1 VSLIRKNS
9 QRINSAILK
18 SKNTLASF
26 ILVVVY
32 TVGIIGI
39 RGNFDERFVLLTPVN
54 LLLSLGLIFWTHP
67 GTYSPLWKLA
77 VLCFTTGLLVEI
89 AGVQTGLIFGDYQY
103 GEVLGPKIWGT
114 PLMIG
119 VNWTMLVYGA
129 GSTVNRL
136 VPDQNIW
143 IKAGLGAM
151 LMTILDVLIEP
162 VAMNLNFWNWQD
174 DIITLQNY
182 FAWFFV
188 ALPLLASY
196 FKLLGKTTNKVAILL
211 FILQFIFF
219 GILQL

>member
-1 VSLIRKNS
+1 M
-9 QRINSAILK
+9 K

-39 RGNFDERFVLLTPVN
+39 KGNFDEQFVLLTPVN
-54 LLLSLGLIFWTHP
+54 LLLSLGLVFWTHP
-67 GTYSPLWKLA
+67 TKYSPLWKLA
-77 VLCFTTGLLVEI
+77 VLCFVTGVLIEI

-119 VNWTMLVYGA
+119 VNWTMLVYCA
-129 GSTVNRL
+129 GSTVNQL
-136 VPDQNIW
+136 ASNLNIW
-143 IKAGLGAM
+143 IKAAIGAM
-151 LMTILDVLIEP
+151 LMTLLDVLIEP
-162 VAMNLNFWNWQD
+162 VAMELNFWNWEN
-174 DIITLQNY
+174 DIIPLQNY

-188 ALPLLASY
+188 ALPLLAAY

>member
-1 VSLIRKNS
+1 M
-9 QRINSAILK
+9 K
-18 SKNTLASF
+18 SKNTWASF

-39 RGNFDERFVLLTPVN
+39 ASDFDDRFVLLTPLN

-67 GTYSPLWKLA
+67 ADYRTLWKLA
-77 VLCFTTGLLVEI
+77 VLCFVVGVSIEI

-103 GEVLGPKIWGT
+103 GSVLGPKIWGT

-119 VNWTMLVYGA
+119 INWTMLVYCA

-136 VPDQNIW
+136 FADQNIW
-143 IKAGLGAM
+143 IKSALGAM
-151 LMTILDVLIEP
+151 LMTLLDVLIEP
-162 VAMNLNFWNWQD
+162 VAMQLNFWNWQD
-174 DIITLQNY
+174 NIVPLQNY

-188 ALPLLASY
+188 ALPLLAAY

>member
-1 VSLIRKNS
+1 M
-9 QRINSAILK
+9 K
-18 SKNTLASF
+18 SKNTFASF
-26 ILVVVY
+26 ILIIVY

-39 RGNFDERFVLLTPVN
+39 GGCWDERFVLLTPIN

-67 GTYSPLWKLA
+67 GQYSSLWRLA
-77 VLCFTTGLLVEI
+77 ALCFITGVLVEI
-89 AGVQTGLIFGDYQY
+89 AGVQTGLIFGNYQY
-103 GEVLGPKIWGT
+103 GPVLGPKFLGA
-114 PLMIG
+114 PLLIG

-129 GSTVNRL
+129 GSTINRVIPNL
-136 VPDQNIW
+136 NIW
-143 IKAGLGAM
+143 IKAIVGAL
-151 LMTILDVLIEP
+151 LMTLLDILIEP

-174 DIITLQNY
+174 DLIPLQNY

-188 ALPLLASY
+188 ALPLLVSY

>member
-1 VSLIRKNS
+1 M
-9 QRINSAILK
+9 K

-39 RGNFDERFVLLTPVN
+39 KGNFDERFVLLTPVN
-54 LLLSLGLIFWTHP
+54 LLLSLGLVFWTHP
-67 GTYSPLWKLA
+67 TEYPPLWKLA
-77 VLCFTTGLLVEI
+77 VLCFVTGVLVEI
-89 AGVQTGLIFGDYQY
+89 TGVQTGLIFGDYQY

-119 VNWTMLVYGA
+119 VNWTMLVYCA
-129 GSTVNRL
+129 GSTVNQL
-136 VPDQNIW
+136 VPTRNIW
-143 IKAGLGAM
+143 IKAALGAM

-162 VAMNLNFWNWQD
+162 VAMELNFWNWEND
-174 DIITLQNY
+174 VIPLQNY

-188 ALPLLASY
+188 ALPLLAAY